1 MHNTNHHIS
10 RTLFI
15 PSYLNTF
22 SAFFSSFGRYSYF
35 STKVS
40 DLQNSGYILVEGCQ
54 IKLLR
59 MEKLLKPYDKEYMRM
74 AILKHEETFK
84 EQVYELHRLYHLQKI
99 LMKSSIG
106 KRRPNVQKQESWDLN
121 YHHNQEAQFNPQ
133 RKLDLEQPAAAA
145 GAGEYIADTEGD
157 DGVLEIID
165 ETEIELTLGPTR
177 YNSNSNNS
185 NRSSS
190 SNRRKRGGEAAALT
204 LSDSAG
210 PSSFSSSCS
219 TGSSHTINRKSS
231 FSRRTNQSTIHGQ
244 LLPADMASGGYRR
257 SGGSKISSSNVNGG
271 EEQLRQ
277 DERLKLPPWLFQ
289 VLSLNMT

>member
-1 MHNTNHHIS
+1 MQNINHHVS
-10 RTLFI
+10 STLVI

-22 SAFFSSFGRYSYF
+22 SAFFFLHL
-35 STKVS
+35 STTVS
-40 DLQNSGYILVEGCQ
+40 DFQKSGYLLAEGCQ
-54 IKLLR
+54 IKLLS

-84 EQVYELHRLYHLQKI
+84 EQVYELHRLYHMQNI

-106 KRRPNVQKQESWDLN
+106 KGRPNGQKQESWNLN
-121 YHHNQEAQFNPQ
+121 YHQNQEAQFNPQ
-133 RKLDLEQPAAAA
+133 RKLDLEQPAAA
-145 GAGEYIADTEGD
+145 GAEEFIADTDGD

-165 ETEIELTLGPTR
+165 ESEIELTLGPTR
-177 YNSNSNNS
+177 YNNNKS

-190 SNRRKRGGEAAALT
+190 SNGRKRGGEAAALT

-219 TGSSHTINRKSS
+219 TGSSHAINRQSS
-231 FSRRTNQSTIHGQ
+231 FSRRTNQSSTHGQ

-257 SGGSKISSSNVNGG
+257 GGGSKISGSNVNGG

-277 DERLKLPPWLFQ
+277 DERLKLPHWLFQ